1 MTLAINLKNIYIQ
14 NKNIWKYEIIQLWK
28 YKNIKICE
36 YGIIKIVM

>member
-1 MTLAINLKNIYIQ
+1 MTLAINLTNIYIKH
-14 NKNIWKYEIIQLWK
+14 KNIWKYEIIQLWK

>member
-1 MTLAINLKNIYIQ
+1 MTLTINLKNIYIK
-14 NKNIWKYEIIQLWK
+14 NKNIWKHEIIQLWK